1 MCAHDAAEA
10 FGLLMVPPGFGDGG
24 PRRGRRL
31 SVVFSGM
38 KVYVMALLFAAA
50 VACFVWLALIADH
63 DVTVGDPGVLLP
75 LGLAFGF
82 GALLAERVKAA

>member
-1 MCAHDAAEA
+1 
-10 FGLLMVPPGFGDGG
+10 
-24 PRRGRRL
+24 
-31 SVVFSGM
+31 M